1 MAFSSETA
9 VSEAHVIPRRRQ
21 HPRITLRSLV
31 YVRLDHANG
40 GIIRDLTES
49 GIAIQAVAPL
59 RCGQEVTLRFDLL
72 SPRVRIETQG
82 RVCWADPVGQGGIQF
97 AGLPQ
102 RTGLALRDWILAQ
115 MLSAAAISGRDSM
128 FANVD
133 THLARSS
140 EFRTPILLQAEEVFA
155 PGISWGLFSFSP
167 RSFSIFVDT
176 LVVTCWVLL
185 FFVSALAVM
194 GGFPAWPL
202 STALFVTTTTIFI
215 AVYQLLFSDLLCGAT
230 PGRRLAALATR
241 KRSDESLQRFR

>member
-1 MAFSSETA
+1 MVFSTETA
-9 VSEAHVIPRRRQ
+9 VSEAQVSARRRQ
-21 HPRITLRSLV
+21 QPRITLRSLA
-31 YVRLDHANG
+31 YVRLDHSNG

-59 RCGQEVTLRFDLL
+59 RPGQEVTLRFDLL
-72 SPRVRIETQG
+72 SPRVRIEAHG
-82 RVCWADPVGQGGIQF
+82 RVCWADPAGQGGIQF

-102 RTGLALRDWILAQ
+102 RTQLALRDWILAQ

-128 FANVD
+128 FSNAD
-133 THLARSS
+133 THLALSNA
-140 EFRTPILLQAEEVFA
+140 FRAPIVVDPAEVYA
-155 PGISWGLFSFSP
+155 PGISCGVFSFSQ

-176 LVVTCWVLL
+176 LVVTCAVLL

-202 STALFVTTTTIFI
+202 SVALFVTTTTIFI